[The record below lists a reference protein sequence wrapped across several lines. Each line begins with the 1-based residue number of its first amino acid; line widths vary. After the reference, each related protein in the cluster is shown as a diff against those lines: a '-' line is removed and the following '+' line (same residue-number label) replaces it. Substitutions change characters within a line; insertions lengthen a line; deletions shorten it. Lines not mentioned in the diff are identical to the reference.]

1 MRQIRVPV
9 FVVGAGP
16 AGLTTAA
23 LLAKYGVEVLAI
35 TRYPG
40 TAHSP
45 RAHITN
51 QRTVEVFRDLGI
63 EDRVRA
69 LSTSNKL
76 MTNNVW
82 ATSFTGTELGRLQ
95 TWGTGEQRKADYE
108 MASPSEM
115 CNAPQH
121 LLEPA
126 ILTAAREFGAK
137 VLFNTELVSIRQT
150 EEAVFSRVV
159 DRLTGE
165 EIEVISEYAVGAD
178 GAQSLVVKD
187 IGFELEGEMGLGYA
201 LNCWL
206 EVDLS
211 QYCAHRPGV
220 LYWMYQPG
228 CDYWVGSGVWICVRP
243 WNEWVMVSMYNP
255 ADGEPDLSEDAII
268 QRARATIG
276 EPDIP
281 VRVKA
286 VSKWTINRMVARQM
300 VKGRVAIAGD
310 AAHRHPPAN
319 GLGSNT
325 SVQDAFNLAWKLAL
339 IVKGQA
345 APSLLQTYSDERQ
358 PVAEQV
364 VNRAIRSMTDM
375 LPISQALGF
384 RDGQGA
390 DEGWASLDEL
400 FSDTSVGRTR
410 RKQLASAIDLQNYQ
424 FNCHGVELGQRYTS
438 AAVVRDGARFPEP
451 SRDAELYYHATT
463 TPGAYTPHAWIQHD
477 GRRVSTLDL
486 VGQGSFALLTGM
498 GGQPWVEALRQIG
511 NEFGISVNGWVIA
524 HGSSTIDAYGR
535 WGELREIEDGGC
547 VVVRPDR
554 FVAYRAND
562 LVTDP
567 LGTLRRVFAQILGR
581 EPQRMSAT
589 TSHSATASTVA
600 GRE

>member
-1 MRQIRVPV
+1 MRQIHVPV

-40 TAHSP
+40 TANSP

-69 LSTSNKL
+69 LATSNKF
-76 MTNNVW
+76 MADNVW
-82 ATSFTGTELGRLQ
+82 LTSFAGTELGRLQ
-95 TWGTGEQRKADYE
+95 AWGTGEKRSADYE
-108 MASPSEM
+108 MASPCEM

-126 ILTAAREFGAK
+126 ILTAAQEFGAQ
-137 VLFNTELVSIRQT
+137 VLFNTELKSMRQT

-178 GAQSLVVKD
+178 GAQSVVVKD
-187 IGFELEGEMGLGYA
+187 LGFEIEGEGGLGYA
-201 LNCWL
+201 LNAWL

-211 QYCAHRPGV
+211 KYCEHRPGV

-228 CDYWVGSGVWICVRP
+228 CDRLGSGVWVCVRP
-243 WNEWVMVSMYNP
+243 WNEWVMVWFYNP
-255 ADGEPDLSEDAII
+255 ADGEPDRGDDAVIA
-268 QRARATIG
+268 RARAMIG
-276 EPDIP
+276 DPDIP
-281 VRVKA
+281 VRVKS
-286 VSKWTINRMVARQM
+286 VSNWRINRMFARHM

-310 AAHRHPPAN
+310 AAHRHPPTS
-319 GLGSNT
+319 GLGLNT

-339 IVKGQA
+339 IVKGKA

-364 VNRAIRSMTDM
+364 VNQAIKSMM
-375 LPISQALGF
+375 ELGEVLHALGF

-390 DEGWASLDEL
+390 EEGWASLDEL
-400 FSDTSVGRTR
+400 FSDKQVGRAR
-410 RKQLASAIDLQNYQ
+410 RKQLASAIELQNHQ
-424 FNCHGVELGQRYTS
+424 FNGHGVELGQRYTS
-438 AAVVRDGARFPEP
+438 AAVVRDDARFPEP
-451 SRDAELYYHATT
+451 TRDAELYYHATT
-463 TPGAYTPHAWIQHD
+463 TPGAYIPHAWIQHE
-477 GRRVSTLDL
+477 GRRVSTLDV
-486 VGQGSFALLTGM
+486 VGQGSFSLLTGM
-498 GGQPWVEALRQIG
+498 GGQPWLEALRQVG
-511 NEFGISVNGWVIA
+511 DEFGVSVNGLVIA
-524 HGSSTIDAYGR
+524 HGTSTFDAYGR
-535 WGELREIEDGGC
+535 WAELREIEDGGC

-554 FVAYRAND
+554 FVAYRAID
-562 LVTDP
+562 LVADP
-567 LGTLRRVFAQILGR
+567 LGTLRRVFAQLLGQ
-581 EPQRMSAT
+581 EPQSTSAT
-589 TSHSATASTVA
+589 PPHTATAS
-600 GRE
+600 

>member
-9 FVVGAGP
+9 LVVGAGP

-51 QRTVEVFRDLGI
+51 QRTIEVFRDLGI
-63 EDRVRA
+63 EERVRGIA
-69 LSTSNKL
+69 TSNQL

-95 TWGTGEQRKADYE
+95 TWGTGEKRKADYE

-121 LLEPA
+121 LLEPV
-126 ILTAAREFGAK
+126 ILTAAREFGAQ

-150 EEAVFSRVV
+150 EEAVFSRLV
-159 DRLTGE
+159 DRVTGE
-165 EIEVISEYAVGAD
+165 EIEVISDYAVGAD
-178 GAQSLVVKD
+178 GAQSVVVKD
-187 IGFELEGEMGLGYA
+187 LGFELEGEMGLGCA

-228 CDYWVGSGVWICVRP
+228 RDYWVGSGVWISVRP

-255 ADGEPDLSEDAII
+255 DEGEPDLSDEAVIA
-268 QRARATIG
+268 RARATIG
-276 EPDIP
+276 DPDIP
-281 VRVKA
+281 VRVKS
-286 VSKWTINRMVARQM
+286 VSKWTINRMFARSM

-364 VNRAIRSMTDM
+364 VTRAIKSVGEM

-384 RDGQGA
+384 SDGQSVQDGQA
-390 DEGWASLDEL
+390 ALTEL
-400 FSDTSVGRTR
+400 FSDSDIGQKR
-410 RKQLASAIDLQNYQ
+410 RKELASAIDLQNYQ

-438 AAVVRDGARFPEP
+438 SAVVRDGARFPEP
-451 SRDAELYYHATT
+451 SRDAELYYHPTT
-463 TPGAYTPHAWIQHD
+463 TPGAYIPHAWIQQGTD
-477 GRRVSTLDL
+477 RLSTLDL
-486 VGQGSFALLTGM
+486 VGRGSFGLLTGA
-498 GGQPWVEALRQIG
+498 GGQPWIEALQQVG
-511 NEFGISVNGWVIA
+511 DEFGVSTNGVVIA
-524 HGSSTIDAYGR
+524 HGTPNLDVYGR
-535 WGELREIEDGGC
+535 WADLREIEDNGC
-547 VVVRPDR
+547 ILVRPDR
-554 FVAYRAND
+554 FIAFRANE
-562 LVTDP
+562 LVADP
-567 LGTLRRVFAQILGR
+567 VGALRRVFAQILGR
-581 EPQRMSAT
+581 QPRGASAL
-589 TSHSATASTVA
+589 TSRAAAQALVE
-600 GRE
+600 RE